1 MMNIFAGSKNK
12 RFSAMFNFHF
22 KKSDT
27 NIICLPFINSCLS
40 IFILIFALQPLSA
53 KAPIL
58 STQKLQS
65 PPPRIIRTCCS
76 FGVKVSLFRLPIK
89 ITEIT
94 SIEKIGDH
102 EYMGST
108 KEKNGIVYTYKGGF
122 IDLGHVRDQADW
134 TAYIYTQILAHQSV
148 GEWTQ
153 KIGYEGGVKELKV
166 DISKD
171 LTEKDILQLAGKI
184 AYDLSVW
191 HEISTWF
198 GASTIPFVPERY
210 SSFSVEDAY
219 SNLLGATLGMKA
231 LQSDLPYE
239 EAMTELIAQTLK
251 DLEVVQ
257 TAEET
262 EAAMEMVREIWWS
275 GKKTLPSRNVLIARE
290 LNVYPTIRP
299 WLIPQEAMKV
309 NARSLTI
316 PQMSHSGKDLSDF
329 YQLSIKLN
337 YKFPF
342 KKIFPNRKN
351 RVITQSD
358 FGVLLQYAEKELNDS
373 KRAWLSRAEVL

>member
-1 MMNIFAGSKNK
+1 MLRTYFKDRETKFCSSKTNKVIALFFAMLWT
-12 RFSAMFNFHF
+12 A
-22 KKSDT
+22 
-27 NIICLPFINSCLS
+27 S
-40 IFILIFALQPLSA
+40 IAA
-53 KAPIL
+53 KGPIL
-58 STQKLQS
+58 STKKLQS

-94 SIEKIGDH
+94 SVEKIGVH

-108 KEKNGIVYTYKGGF
+108 REKNGIIYTHKGGF

-134 TAYIYTQILAHQSV
+134 TAYLYTQILEHREE
-148 GEWTQ
+148 GELIQ
-153 KIGYEGGVKELKV
+153 KIGYEGGGKELRIEIAEDLNEE
-166 DISKD
+166 DI
-171 LTEKDILQLAGKI
+171 IQLAGKI

-198 GASTIPFVPERY
+198 GASTIPLVPERY

-231 LQSDLPYE
+231 LQSNLPYE
-239 EAMTELIAQTLK
+239 ETMTQLIAQTLE
-251 DLEVVQ
+251 DLEAVQ
-257 TAEET
+257 SEAET
-262 EAAMEMVREIWWS
+262 EEAMEVVREIWWT

-290 LNVYPTIRP
+290 LNVYPSVYP
-299 WLIPQEAMKV
+299 WLIPQKATLVE
-309 NARSLTI
+309 ARSLTV
-316 PQMSHSGKDLSDF
+316 PQTSHLGQDLSDF

-342 KKIFPNRKN
+342 KKIFPNRKY
-351 RVITQSD
+351 RVITQKD
-358 FGVLLQYAEKELNDS
+358 FGILLQYAEKELNGS
-373 KRAWLSRAEVL
+373 KREWLSKAEI

>member
-1 MMNIFAGSKNK
+1 MTKISLKNTHPK
-12 RFSAMFNFHF
+12 HWRVSFH
-22 KKSDT
+22 KIALLGLT
-27 NIICLPFINSCLS
+27 ILWATS
-40 IFILIFALQPLSA
+40 ITA
-53 KAPIL
+53 KGPIL
-58 STQKLQS
+58 STKKLQS

-94 SIEKIGDH
+94 SIEKIGTH

-108 KEKNGIVYTYKGGF
+108 KEKNGIIYTQKGGF

-134 TAYIYTQILAHQSV
+134 TAYLYTQILQHQSK
-148 GEWTQ
+148 GEFVQ

-166 DISKD
+166 QISKD
-171 LTEKDILQLAGKI
+171 LSQEDIVKLAGKI

-198 GASTIPFVPERY
+198 GASTIPLVPERY

-231 LQSDLPYE
+231 LQSNLPYE
-239 EAMTELIAQTLK
+239 TAMTQLIEDTLE
-251 DLEVVQ
+251 DLEAVK
-257 TAEET
+257 TEEET
-262 EAAMEMVREIWWS
+262 QAAMEEVREIWWS

-290 LNVYPTIRP
+290 LNVYPTVYP
-299 WLIPQEAMKV
+299 WLIPQKAKDIET
-309 NARSLTI
+309 RSLTV
-316 PQMSHSGKDLSDF
+316 PQKSHNGKLLADF
-329 YQLSIKLN
+329 YQFSIKLN

-351 RVITQSD
+351 RIITQAD
-358 FGVLLQYAEKELNDS
+358 FGTLLLYAEKELNSS
-373 KRAWLSRAEVL
+373 KHDWLSQASL